1 MLVILMPSNIEIKAV
16 LRDRRLPKA
25 LPARLSDSGPQVL
38 HQVDTFFP
46 CRNAR
51 LKLRILEADH
61 GELIRYERD
70 DQPGPRVSAYTI
82 ARTPDP
88 EALLKILTE
97 TLGQTGS
104 VKKRRTLYLVG
115 QTRVHLDEVE
125 GLGDFMELEVV
136 LRPEQS
142 EGDGEAI
149 ARELLQQF
157 AIPPSDLIATSYV
170 ELLQDSRVAAMPR
183 RHYNSGDDNQG

>member
-1 MLVILMPSNIEIKAV
+1 MPSNIEIKAV
-16 LRDRRLPKA
+16 LRDRQAAEGVAR
-25 LPARLSDSGPQVL
+25 RLSDSGPQVL
-38 HQVDTFFP
+38 HQVDTFFA

-70 DQPGPRVSAYTI
+70 NQTGPKLSAYTI
-82 ARTPDP
+82 ARTPEP

-125 GLGDFMELEVV
+125 GLGDFIELEVV

-142 EGDGEAI
+142 EVDGGAI

-157 AIPPSDLIATSYV
+157 AIPPSDLIAKSYV
-170 ELLQDSRVAAMPR
+170 ELLQDSCVAAMQPC
-183 RHYNSGDDNQG
+183 HYNSGKDNRG